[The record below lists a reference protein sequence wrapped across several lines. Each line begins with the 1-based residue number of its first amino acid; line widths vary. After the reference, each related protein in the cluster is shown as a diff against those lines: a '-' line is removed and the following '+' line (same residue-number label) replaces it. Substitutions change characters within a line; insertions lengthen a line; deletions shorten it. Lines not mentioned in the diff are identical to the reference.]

1 MCHERE
7 LDSIVGIGHSGL
19 SYYKELFI
27 WNINNKPLLEGKHSI
42 GSAVAA
48 IAIPTPHSCVPPHSS
63 FSFSYHLLISLPP
76 FKSSR
81 TKLLAFTRK
90 YPRAKLPKENGREK
104 KKKKNM
110 PLGFSWHGRQWERM
124 EAKKSM
130 EPQSVMG
137 GMLSRERARRE
148 SVTVPWLFWII
159 PKDRQK
165 LHWNETARIFVLIE
179 Y

>member
-104 KKKKNM
+104 KKKKPC
-110 PLGFSWHGRQWERM
+110 PLSSADMEGSGKGWRQRKVWNLKVLWEACLA
-124 EAKKSM
+124 E
-130 EPQSVMG
+130 
-137 GMLSRERARRE
+137 REQE
-148 SVTVPWLFWII
+148 EKV
-159 PKDRQK
+159 
-165 LHWNETARIFVLIE
+165 
-179 Y
+179 